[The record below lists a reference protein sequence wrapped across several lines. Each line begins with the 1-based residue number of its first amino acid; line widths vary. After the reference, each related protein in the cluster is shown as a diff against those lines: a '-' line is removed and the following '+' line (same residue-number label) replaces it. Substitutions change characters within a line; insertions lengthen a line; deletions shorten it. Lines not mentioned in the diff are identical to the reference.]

1 MDNDEKEA
9 LYNLNNIRFKIDSKG
24 INLNSG
30 EIFLSTH
37 YLVMTLKNQIKIKKI
52 KILYKDITFHAIEK
66 QKKKIVLCDMK
77 KYNIINILCNTEEEV
92 SELFNQLCLCIN
104 EDNNINTDNIE
115 LNEEEVNNEKLLE
128 EWEKKMIFN
137 DKDERKN
144 K

>member
-9 LYNLNNIRFKIDSKG
+9 LYNLKNIRIKIDSKG

-37 YLVMTLKNQIKIKKI
+37 YLVMTVKNQIKIKKI

-66 QKKKIVLCDMK
+66 QKKKVVLCDMK

-104 EDNNINTDNIE
+104 EDNNINSDNIE
-115 LNEEEVNNEKLLE
+115 LEEEANNEKLLE
-128 EWEKKMIFN
+128 EWEKK
-137 DKDERKN
+137 
-144 K
+144 

>member
-1 MDNDEKEA
+1 MDNDEKDA
-9 LYNLNNIRFKIDSKG
+9 LYNLKNIRIKIDSKG

-30 EIFLSTH
+30 EIFLYTNF
-37 YLVMTLKNQIKIKKI
+37 LVMTLKNQIKIKKI

-77 KYNIINILCNTEEEV
+77 KYNIINILCNTEEDV

-104 EDNNINTDNIE
+104 EDNNINSDNIE
-115 LNEEEVNNEKLLE
+115 LEEEANNEKLLE

-137 DKDERKN
+137 DKDEGKN

>member
-1 MDNDEKEA
+1 MDNDEKDV
-9 LYNLNNIRFKIDSKG
+9 LYNLNNIRIKIDSKG
-24 INLNSG
+24 INLNPG
-30 EIFLSTH
+30 EIFLSTNF
-37 YLVMTLKNQIKIKKI
+37 LVMTVKNQIKIKKI

-66 QKKKIVLCDMK
+66 QKKKVVLCDMK
-77 KYNIINILCNTEEEV
+77 KYNIINILCNTEEDV

-137 DKDERKN
+137 DNDERKN

>member
-9 LYNLNNIRFKIDSKG
+9 LYNLKNIRIKIDSKG
-24 INLNSG
+24 INLNPG

-37 YLVMTLKNQIKIKKI
+37 YLVITVKNQIKIKKI

-77 KYNIINILCNTEEEV
+77 KYDIINILCNTEEEV

-104 EDNNINTDNIE
+104 EDNNINSDNIE
-115 LNEEEVNNEKLLE
+115 LEEEANNEKLLE

-137 DKDERKN
+137 DNDERKN